1 MKKNIY
7 REICPRMYSIWK
19 GMRVRCNN
27 PVSKNYSDYG
37 GRGIKVAKEWD
48 DYDVFFWDMEKG
60 YAEDLTLERID
71 TNGDYRKA
79 NCRWATIKEQ
89 ANNRRSNVVIELH
102 PVLLTPA

>member
-1 MKKNIY
+1 
-7 REICPRMYSIWK
+7 
-19 GMRVRCNN
+19 MRVRCNN